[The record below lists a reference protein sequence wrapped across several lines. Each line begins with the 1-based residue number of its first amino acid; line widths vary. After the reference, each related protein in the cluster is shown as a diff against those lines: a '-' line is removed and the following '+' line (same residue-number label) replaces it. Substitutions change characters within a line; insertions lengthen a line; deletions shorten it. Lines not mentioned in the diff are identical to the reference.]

1 MLNFLLKKNA
11 IPSDSK
17 AAIMKAIATRCSP
30 VSHLHPS
37 IANKIAILS
46 QPAQGKSQ
54 TRAEGTRHRLQ
65 YAVPRDRITKIIQV
79 CSLNHYRSSNVSQP
93 TGRAFELSLTVL
105 PAR

>member
-37 IANKIAILS
+37 IANKIANLS

-54 TRAEGTRHRLQ
+54 HRAEGTRRRLQ
-65 YAVPRDRITKIIQV
+65 YAVPRERIKKNYLSVLANNIQIERRRPGNETNLRTSPLR
-79 CSLNHYRSSNVSQP
+79 CH
-93 TGRAFELSLTVL
+93 
-105 PAR
+105 